1 MQMLKEEI
9 LKLKKNLTETTTKQI
24 EEKEEAITGKKV
36 ALEKHCR
43 QFGMAYGKYG
53 TGESEVK
60 LEDTNNEVSAI
71 LTYLPCQR

>member
-9 LKLKKNLTETTTKQI
+9 LKLKKNLTETTAKQI
-24 EEKEEAITGKKV
+24 EEREEAIAAKKV

-60 LEDTNNEVSAI
+60 LEATNNEVSAMMMC
-71 LTYLPCQR
+71 LPFQG